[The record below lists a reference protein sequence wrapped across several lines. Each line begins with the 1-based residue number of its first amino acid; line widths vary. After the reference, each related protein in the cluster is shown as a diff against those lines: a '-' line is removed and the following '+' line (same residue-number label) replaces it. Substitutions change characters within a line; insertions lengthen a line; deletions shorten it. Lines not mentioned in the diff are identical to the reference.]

1 MLGVLIGLSLVAM
14 IIGHLWLIVLGVR
27 TRNWSTG
34 IWFAV
39 VGFAALVWGYRSWR
53 NPSDAI
59 ATRVPT
65 IMMSGGMLLLICLVL
80 ASSV

>member
-27 TRNWSTG
+27 TKGWSTG
-34 IWFAV
+34 IWFTV
-39 VGFAALVWGYRSWR
+39 VGFAALVWGYRNWR
-53 NPSDAI
+53 NPNDA
-59 ATRVPT
+59 ADTRAPT
-65 IMMSGGMLLLICLVL
+65 IVMGGGMLLLICLVL